1 MEDNVAM
8 IEFMKSGET
17 FADVFSRQLE
27 VRDGETVD
35 GYLIP
40 LSRFH
45 LQDEALVDLIKD
57 ARNANVHLYPTRF
70 EATAA
75 STVRWIEGAILGNDA
90 RLIFLICDPKIN
102 PVGLAGFVY
111 KGDNEAE
118 LDSVQRLTESAP
130 GLMAK
135 AVRCIEKFAFRQFAI
150 ERLSLRV
157 LASNDRARQFYR
169 RLGYVDSVIEDLV
182 MTETTTANGQEIQL
196 VARDPKS
203 KDSRVEPNDQW
214 VHMQGGAAVS
224 QEDRNQPILTAG
236 PSIGPR
242 EAVMVSVAVKD
253 GWNGHH
259 SRDLQKFES
268 EFAELVGVGHAIA
281 TSSCTGA
288 LHLALRAL
296 EIGPGDEV
304 IVPDI
309 TWVATAAAVAY
320 VGATPVFCEVDDKS
334 WTMDVQSLPAL
345 VTERTK
351 AVIPVHLYGFP
362 CQMDLLMRFAEERG
376 LAVVEDAAP
385 SVGAEFMER
394 SVGSFGTI
402 SCFSFQGAK
411 VLVGGEGGVAVTNDD
426 HLANRIRTLNSHG
439 RIAGTFDIGEL
450 GFKYAMSN
458 PTAALVRAQLRSR
471 SRQFE
476 QKRRLRHWYETNLTD
491 TEGLHFQQALP
502 HSTPLHWM
510 ISLTVDPELY
520 GVKGRDSLR
529 EQLRQANVD
538 TRPTFPTLR
547 KFPMWSGTSSANP
560 KADFIAENGVNLPS
574 GVNLERWQVDFV
586 AEIISDWCRNN
597 RQ

>member
-1 MEDNVAM
+1 MKDNVAM

-75 STVRWIEGAILGNDA
+75 STGRWIEEAILGNDA
-90 RLIFLICDPKIN
+90 RLIFLVCDPKIN

-111 KGDNEAE
+111 KDDNEAE
-118 LDSVQRLTESAP
+118 LDSVQRLTESAR

-135 AVRCIEKFAFRQFAI
+135 AITCIEKFAFRQFAI
-150 ERLSLRV
+150 ERLSVRV
-157 LASNDRARQFYR
+157 LASNDHARQFYR
-169 RLGYVDSVIEDLV
+169 RLGYVDSVTEDLV
-182 MTETTTANGQEIQL
+182 LTETTTANGKEIQL
-196 VARDPKS
+196 VGHDPKS
-203 KDSRVEPNDQW
+203 KDSRVEPDDQW

-236 PSIGPR
+236 ASIGPR
-242 EAVMVSVAVKD
+242 EAVMVGAAVKD
-253 GWNGHH
+253 GWNAHH

-268 EFAELVGVGHAIA
+268 EFSELVGVGHAIA

-320 VGATPVFCEVDDKS
+320 VGATPVFCEVDEKS
-334 WTMDVQSLPAL
+334 WTMEVQSLPAL

-439 RIAGTFDIGEL
+439 RVAGTFDIGEL

-491 TEGLHFQQALP
+491 TEGLHFQQELP

-529 EQLRQANVD
+529 AQLRQSNVD

-547 KFPMWSGTSSANP
+547 KFPMWSGTTPANP

-574 GVNLERWQVDFV
+574 GVNLERWQIDFV